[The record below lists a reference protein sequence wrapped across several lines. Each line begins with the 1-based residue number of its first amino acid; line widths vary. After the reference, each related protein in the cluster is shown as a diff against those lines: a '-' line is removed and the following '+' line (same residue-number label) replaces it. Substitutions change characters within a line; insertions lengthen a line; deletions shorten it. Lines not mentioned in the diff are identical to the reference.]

1 MSRMTRLRKLAVV
14 YGPRV
19 IAALLFITL
28 GSMFGCGGSAGVD
41 DGTVVGRVFSDAS
54 SVSSSKSPIGGVTVV
69 LRRLN
74 PNPLV
79 VRRTLS
85 DANGNFVFTGVPV
98 GQYNIG
104 YSKEGFLPIDPDN
117 GATTTRTNLVG
128 QDIFVESG
136 QTVQATD
143 VTLETNRQAGSGTL
157 ILTILDEVT
166 GDPVTFA
173 TVTAGVVVSS
183 NGGNNG
189 VYTLSVP
196 ILPNDQTT
204 RNTPLESSSKGV
216 LIQAD
221 GYGVNQFNVGLVA
234 NETVRRTVFLK
245 ALPVIIDGLIRI
257 SRFQGLFDL
266 SGVQIKATNTQS
278 PLDATPLI
286 ANAAGNGLFTL
297 SGVPASN
304 ANLTRTFN
312 LRITH
317 PDMQT
322 VVITNVVAPR
332 AGDRTIPLT
341 IVLTPL
347 TVDVTGTVLVQ
358 TPVVGVP
365 VPQPDLPGNGTAVIV
380 QTGQS
385 GAIVNGNYTIAGVP
399 TANHPGTLGLTLELR
414 AFDAFGQLRSG
425 TVQIRPLSDGSPN
438 PIFVVP
444 AVRLQ

>member
-1 MSRMTRLRKLAVV
+1 MSTLAKMRTLAVV
-14 YGPRV
+14 FGPRI
-19 IAALLFITL
+19 IAVLLFVTI
-28 GSMFGCGGSAGVD
+28 GSMLGCGGSAGVD

-54 SVSSSKSPIGGVTVV
+54 AVSSSRSPIGGATVV
-69 LRRLN
+69 LRRLI
-74 PNPLV
+74 PAPAV
-79 VRRTLS
+79 VRRTVT

-98 GQYNIG
+98 GQYTIG
-104 YSKEGFLPIDPDN
+104 YSKEGFLPIDPLN
-117 GATTTRTNLVG
+117 GATTTRTNTVG
-128 QDIFVESG
+128 QDLFVESG

-143 VTLETNRQAGSGTL
+143 VTLETNRQTGSGTL
-157 ILTILDEVT
+157 ILTVLDEVT
-166 GDPVTFA
+166 ADPVTFA

-196 ILPNDQTT
+196 ILPNDETT
-204 RNTPLESSSKGV
+204 RNTPLESSAKTV
-216 LIQAD
+216 LVQAD
-221 GYGVNQFNVGLVA
+221 GYGINQFAVGLVA

-245 ALPVIIDGLIRI
+245 PLPVVIDGLIRI

-266 SGVQIKATNTQS
+266 AGVQVKATNTQS
-278 PLDATPLI
+278 PLDATPI
-286 ANAAGNGLFTL
+286 VVTAAPNGLFQL
-297 SGVPASN
+297 GAVPASN

-322 VVITNVVAPR
+322 VVVTNVVAPR

-341 IVLTPL
+341 IVMNPL

-358 TPVVGVP
+358 TPVVGSP

-380 QTGQS
+380 ETGQS

-399 TANHPGTLGLTLELR
+399 TGNHSGTRSLTLELR

-425 TVQIRPLSDGSPN
+425 SLSIRPLSDGSPN
-438 PIFVVP
+438 PIFVAP
-444 AVRLQ
+444 AIRLQ